1 MNVLVPGG
9 CGYVGAMLVPWL
21 LAAGHKVTVYD
32 AMWFGRGHLPGD
44 NGNLTVVKG
53 DVRYQKLFRKACKG
67 KDAVI
72 YLAGL
77 TKDAMCI
84 AEPLL
89 HDDVNRAAFP
99 NVLQI
104 AQDEGVKRFI
114 FASSVAAYGSSDD
127 DATEEEA
134 LEPTTLYGHAKDHCE
149 AWLFASRAGSF
160 AATAVR
166 SASVCGYSPR
176 MRFDTTVNMMTHDAM
191 RRGVIT
197 VNGGKQKRSHIHIK
211 DLCDFYQLLLDV
223 SAERISGQSFNVV
236 LENQSVMQSAQL
248 VADVT
253 GAKIEVH
260 ERTDNRSYTVDGSKA
275 ALVLGY
281 APKRTIESAVCDI
294 QSRFDAGYWKD
305 SATNPDYQNVVSGV
319 L

>member
-1 MNVLVPGG
+1 
-9 CGYVGAMLVPWL
+9 MLVPWL
-21 LAAGHKVTVYD
+21 LGAGHKVTVYD
-32 AMWFGRGHLPGD
+32 AMWFGRGFLPAD

-53 DVRYQKLFRKACKG
+53 DVRYQQLFRQACKG

-104 AQDEGVKRFI
+104 AKEEGVRRFI

-134 LEPTTLYGHAKDHCE
+134 LEPTTLYGQAKDHCE
-149 AWLFASRAGSF
+149 AWLFATGAYGF
-160 AATAVR
+160 AVTAVR

-197 VNGGKQKRSHIHIK
+197 VNGGAQKRSHIHIR
-211 DLCDFYQLLLDV
+211 DLCDFYRLLLDLGTEHI
-223 SAERISGQSFNVV
+223 AGHSFNVV
-236 LENQSVMQSAQL
+236 AENQSVLQSAEL

-260 ERTDNRSYTVDGSKA
+260 ERTDNRSYTVDGTKA
-275 ALVLGY
+275 KLLGFT
-281 APKRTIESAVCDI
+281 PHRTIRGAVEDMKA
-294 QSRFDAGYWKD
+294 RFDSGYWKD
-305 SATNPDYQNVVSGV
+305 STTNSSYQNVVAGV
-319 L
+319 V